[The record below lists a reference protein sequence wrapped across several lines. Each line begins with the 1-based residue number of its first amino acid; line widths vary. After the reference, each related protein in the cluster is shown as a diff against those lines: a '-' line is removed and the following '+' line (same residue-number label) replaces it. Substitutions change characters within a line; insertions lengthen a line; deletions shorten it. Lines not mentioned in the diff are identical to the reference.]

1 MNTIEFNDSELSEM
15 KRFYL
20 AQLAEA
26 EGKVAHIKGVLAKL
40 GSPVEAASAPVV
52 VAESPVVEES
62 APEAA
67 DVSAEGLEEVREA
80 VVSFIPE
87 EYTKRGPGSKRKKER
102 KSKWATYI
110 MNTLRSKGELMTA
123 TEVVNHAMKRKPAQD
138 AGELTVRGG
147 INGSLNRLATEYFRL
162 RTLRVEGRRGRYY
175 GLAGWF
181 NKDGSL
187 KPGFGERFGK
197 LNITIASS
205 NDTTDSGED

>member
-1 MNTIEFNDSELSEM
+1 MSTIEFNDSELNEM

-20 AQLAEA
+20 TQLAEA

-40 GSPVEAASAPVV
+40 GSPVAAAAAPVAVAEATVAEEAAAEAP
-52 VAESPVVEES
+52 A
-62 APEAA
+62 
-67 DVSAEGLEEVREA
+67 VSEEVREA
-80 VVSFIPE
+80 TVSFIPE

-197 LNITIASS
+197 LNITIANA
-205 NDTTDSGED
+205 NDADSGED

>member
-1 MNTIEFNDSELSEM
+1 MSTIEFNDSELNEM

-20 AQLAEA
+20 TQLAEA
-26 EGKVAHIKGVLAKL
+26 ESKVAHIKGVLAKL
-40 GSPVEAASAPVV
+40 GSPVASVAPVA
-52 VAESPVVEES
+52 VADTAAAEEEVAAE
-62 APEAA
+62 APAVA
-67 DVSAEGLEEVREA
+67 EEVREA
-80 VVSFIPE
+80 TVSFIPE

-197 LNITIASS
+197 LNITIAST
-205 NDTTDSGED
+205 NDGDSGED

>member
-1 MNTIEFNDSELSEM
+1 MSTIEFNDSELNEM

-20 AQLAEA
+20 TQLAEA
-26 EGKVAHIKGVLAKL
+26 ESKVAHIKGVLAKL
-40 GSPVEAASAPVV
+40 GSPVASVAPVA
-52 VAESPVVEES
+52 VAETAAAEEVAAE
-62 APEAA
+62 APAVA
-67 DVSAEGLEEVREA
+67 EEVREA
-80 VVSFIPE
+80 TVSFIPE

-197 LNITIASS
+197 LNITIANA
-205 NDTTDSGED
+205 NDADSGED

>member
-1 MNTIEFNDSELSEM
+1 MNTIEFNDTELSEM
-15 KRFYL
+15 KRFYM

-26 EGKVAHIKGVLAKL
+26 ESKVAHIRGVLAKL
-40 GSPVEAASAPVV
+40 GSPVAASSIAVEP
-52 VAESPVVEES
+52 AAAAVEE
-62 APEAA
+62 AEPEA
-67 DVSAEGLEEVREA
+67 EEEVRNA
-80 VVSFIPE
+80 TVSFIPE

-123 TEVVNHAMKRKPAQD
+123 TEVVAHAMKRTVNQE

-147 INGSLNRLATEYFRL
+147 INGSLNRLAKEYYRL

-181 NKDGSL
+181 DKDGSL

-197 LNITIASS
+197 LNITVASPE
-205 NDTTDSGED
+205 DADSAED

>member
-1 MNTIEFNDSELSEM
+1 MSTIEFNESELNEM

-20 AQLAEA
+20 TQLAEA
-26 EGKVAHIKGVLAKL
+26 ESKVAHIKGVLAKL
-40 GSPVEAASAPVV
+40 GSPVASVAAPVA
-52 VAESPVVEES
+52 VAET
-62 APEAA
+62 AMA
-67 DVSAEGLEEVREA
+67 EEVAAEA
-80 VVSFIPE
+80 PADILEVHEAMVSYIPD

-102 KSKWATYI
+102 KSKWSTYI

-123 TEVVNHAMKRKPAQD
+123 SEVVNHAMKRKPAQD

-147 INGSLNRLATEYFRL
+147 INGSLNRLAREYFRL
-162 RTLRVEGRRGRYY
+162 RTLQVEGRRGRYY

-197 LNITIASS
+197 LNITVKDAVETGS
-205 NDTTDSGED
+205 DED